1 MSSRILT
8 ILKNQKKKRIN
19 QILKGIKKTILV
31 YALQILLDILDILEY
46 IKYY

>member
-19 QILKGIKKTILV
+19 QILKEIKKRILV

>member
-19 QILKGIKKTILV
+19 QILKGIKKRILI